1 LFYDLMHEDD
11 IDRVKQTIED
21 AWKDGSDVY
30 EVEARLKHKKGNYVY
45 VLSRAYIERNAKGE
59 PIRSAGTN
67 FDLTEIRLMEQKLK
81 KAKLEAEKANSAK
94 NIFLSNMTHEIKTPL
109 NGIIGFSRLLQS
121 ENLTDKSKTFVNHIN
136 KSGRSLLDI
145 LNSILDFTRLEESES
160 ELNIRPVHLNSLV
173 NSVKSSVSFQA
184 AEKGIDL
191 KVVIDEKVPK
201 QIKIDETKVKQ
212 LLFNLIGNAI
222 KFTDEGFVMLQINLI
237 EKSTENNFKLRFS
250 VKDSGIGIAKSE
262 QKIIFESFQQS
273 NPSISSHYGGSGL
286 GLAIARNLSKLLKT
300 QIYLNSKLG
309 EGSTF
314 YFDLNVEVDQQEYEI
329 KESSTK
335 RLDKKE
341 SRVFEVLIIDDE
353 ITNILLAQSLIEVYF
368 PKAKIKTAQNG
379 EAALDQIN
387 QQKFDLLLM
396 DLKMPQMNG
405 FELTQIIRKMSN
417 VNKDVPIVAI
427 TAGNREENYESCLLA
442 GMNAYI
448 NKPIEEEDLI
458 QTISDFLTNKNQH
471 NTNNQIQHFNLNEI
485 SRKLKND
492 EEKVK
497 KLVKAAQ
504 PMILS
509 CVEKL
514 NAAIKN
520 NDAKAYYDCLH
531 TVKGSSRNIG
541 FEHLGNLAENAEKI
555 DFLDKKEALNQIE
568 SIEKEVEHLKQL
580 INDYIK

>member
-1 LFYDLMHEDD
+1 MLSK
-11 IDRVKQTIED
+11 IIED
-21 AWKDGSDVY
+21 ALNKQIT
-30 EVEARLKHKKGNYVY
+30 VEAASSQVYLAMASWAETLGFEGVATFMYAHSDEEREHMLKLVKFINERGGHAKVSHLNAPPAEFGSFKEMFQNLFEHEVKVSKSINDLVDVTLQQKDYATHNFLQWYV
-45 VLSRAYIERNAKGE
+45 SEQIEEEALARN
-59 PIRSAGTN
+59 
-67 FDLTEIRLMEQKLK
+67 
-81 KAKLEAEKANSAK
+81 
-94 NIFLSNMTHEIKTPL
+94 
-109 NGIIGFSRLLQS
+109 
-121 ENLTDKSKTFVNHIN
+121 
-136 KSGRSLLDI
+136 
-145 LNSILDFTRLEESES
+145 ILD
-160 ELNIRPVHLNSLV
+160 
-173 NSVKSSVSFQA
+173 K
-184 AEKGIDL
+184 
-191 KVVIDEKVPK
+191 
-201 QIKIDETKVKQ
+201 
-212 LLFNLIGNAI
+212 
-222 KFTDEGFVMLQINLI
+222 INLI